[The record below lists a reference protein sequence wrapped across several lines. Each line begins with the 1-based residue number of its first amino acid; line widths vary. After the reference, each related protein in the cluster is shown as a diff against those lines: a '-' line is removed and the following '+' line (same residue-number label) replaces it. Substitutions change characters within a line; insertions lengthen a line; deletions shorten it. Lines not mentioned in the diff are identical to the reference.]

1 MGEPVFCHE
10 FAEVRCAGLFECV
23 TFCLF
28 SEAYAVH
35 HYEQYWFHSCFWGL
49 VEFINNGREYC
60 VMQEIEHNI
69 ESTRKNLEEVESVSR
84 SSIDGK
90 LAELNSRLEELEVE
104 VFNDEERERSLS
116 DQVQALRSE
125 VDRLEGSSAEER
137 LNEFEEELIELKTQ
151 IDESDSE
158 NSVES
163 DEIDDLWETLDK
175 EFSEVER
182 RMHENEAELDELR
195 SDVAHISEVLRQ
207 VISKNLS

>member
-1 MGEPVFCHE
+1 
-10 FAEVRCAGLFECV
+10 
-23 TFCLF
+23 
-28 SEAYAVH
+28 
-35 HYEQYWFHSCFWGL
+35 
-49 VEFINNGREYC
+49 
-60 VMQEIEHNI
+60 MQEIEQNI
-69 ESTRKNLEEVESVSR
+69 ESTRRNLEEVESVSR

-104 VFNDEERERSLS
+104 VFNDEERGKSLS

-151 IDESDSE
+151 IDESDSDR
-158 NSVES
+158 SGKG
-163 DEIDDLWETLDK
+163 DEIDDLWEALDN
-175 EFSEVER
+175 EFSEIER

-207 VISKNLS
+207 VISQNFS